1 MLLILASLFGIT
13 HASKRLAIVRDSN
26 GGINFLH
33 DFASNAIVN
42 SELVDANSD
51 RGYYQLHSAAS
62 TAEYDTDEERAYYM
76 GYAEG
81 YLLAPQI
88 QDHMQN
94 VMQDTFSELYNGTW
108 PSKFRDYVSD
118 LRTRMVHNYHTH
130 GIEPFWIATY
140 LLSDR
145 YISGLQAGYTRYSTE
160 NPSLN
165 LMDISEDELYML
177 ASIGDWEIGL
187 ELLLYGDNETVTES
201 IEHKTREKLYSHC
214 SGCIKIS
221 DDLDEIF
228 TGHATWTSWGFGF
241 LRVMKIYE
249 FNFQSLNT
257 TAQQI
262 SFSSYP
268 GFVSS
273 VDDFYAVRSVE
284 KATGAPIKFSVIETS
299 YNIMNN
305 TEAFSAISQASNTS
319 ILTWSRAM
327 TANLIASSAVNWPKI
342 FVNNISY
349 TYNDNWLVTD
359 YAILD
364 KINTE
369 CKTRGERDNYIRTHS
384 PSILISLE
392 VVPGYYKFFDV
403 TSKLV
408 HDGLY
413 VSINVPA
420 DPYIR
425 KYGYF
430 HDDDPYEGSPRYN
443 IFMREGIKVDSCKS
457 MMSLMRYNNYKTDSE
472 SNKDPGDSISSR
484 YDLRQYDECGK
495 YPVPFGATDAKVVAS
510 YNFDNM
516 SFWAIFG
523 PTLGTNDDLPRF
535 SFSDWPD
542 LPHRGVPHSLLPIT
556 TVPSLII
563 FENFTQSSQS
573 PIVTSVIIILLLAIL
588 SAIIGIGIKAIIH
601 KRRARLNTAKLI
613 EKTSKNEDHE
623 LIDLDDITLTGQTTQ
638 STREQEDKED
648 KEDKQQV

>member
-1 MLLILASLFGIT
+1 MLLVLISLFGIVS
-13 HASKRLAIVRDSN
+13 ASKRLAVVRDNN
-26 GGINFLH
+26 GGVRFLR

-42 SELVDANSD
+42 SELIDLNSD
-51 RGYYQLHSAAS
+51 KGYYQLHSAAS

-88 QDHMQN
+88 QDHMHN

-108 PSKFRDYVSD
+108 PNKFRDYVSSI
-118 LRTRMVHNYHTH
+118 RERIVHNYHTH
-130 GIEPFWIATY
+130 GIEPFWMATY

-145 YISGLQAGYTRYSTE
+145 YISGLRAGYMRYSTE

-165 LMDISEDELYML
+165 LLEISEDDLYML
-177 ASIGDWEIGL
+177 SSIGDWEIGL
-187 ELLLYGDNETVTES
+187 ELLLYGDNETVMKS
-201 IEHKTREKLYSHC
+201 IERRTREKLYSHC
-214 SGCIKIS
+214 SGCIRIS

-228 TGHATWTSWGFGF
+228 TGHATWTSWGFAF

-257 TAQQI
+257 TAQHI

-273 VDDFYAVRSVE
+273 VDDFYIVKGIE
-284 KATGAPIKFSVIETS
+284 KATGLPIKFSVIETS
-299 YNIMNN
+299 YNIMNS
-305 TEAFSAISQASNTS
+305 TEALAAISKASSTS
-319 ILTWSRAM
+319 VLTWSRAM
-327 TANLIASSAVNWPKI
+327 TANLIAASADNWPSI

-349 TYNDNWLVTD
+349 TYNDNWLITD
-359 YAILD
+359 YSVLD
-364 KINTE
+364 TINSE

-384 PSILISLE
+384 PTILMSLE

-425 KYGYF
+425 QYGYF
-430 HDDDPYEGSPRYN
+430 HDDDSYEGSPRYN
-443 IFMREGIKVDSCKS
+443 IFMREGVRVDSCKS
-457 MMSLMRYNNYKTDSE
+457 MMSLMRYNNYKGDIE
-472 SNKDPGDSISSR
+472 SNNDPGSSISSR

-495 YPVPFGATDAKVVAS
+495 YPAPFGATDAKVVAN
-510 YNFDNM
+510 YNFNTM

-523 PTLGTNDDLPRF
+523 PTLGTNNDLPRF
-535 SFSDWPD
+535 FFSDWPD
-542 LPHRGVPHSLLPIT
+542 LPHNGVPHNALPIT
-556 TVPSLII
+556 TTPSLII
-563 FENFTQSSQS
+563 FETFTQVSQS
-573 PIVTSVIIILLLAIL
+573 PIITSVIIIMFLAML
-588 SAIIGIGIKAIIH
+588 SAVLGIGIKAAIH
-601 KRRARLNTAKLI
+601 KRRVMVNTAKLI
-613 EKTSKNEDHE
+613 EKTTSKEGHE
-623 LIDLDDITLTGQTTQ
+623 LIDLDEITLAGQTTQ
-638 STREQEDKED
+638 SMREQDDK
-648 KEDKQQV
+648 KQV